1 MNNSLKHQF
10 YYALPNNGSQ
20 EGINST
26 TRRMEEAEKCEQIA
40 DEFAIEFA
48 NWFVLRYTEAVFYR
62 EDYTEDL
69 LEEFKKE
76 KGL

>member
-1 MNNSLKHQF
+1 MTLKERFKQF
-10 YYALPNNGSQ
+10 IYPNHIH
-20 EGINST
+20 INEISDWT
-26 TRRMEEAEKCEQIA
+26 DT
-40 DEFAIEFA
+40 FAIEFA

-62 EDYTEDL
+62 ENYTEDL

>member
-1 MNNSLKHQF
+1 MTLKEKF
-10 YYALPNNGSQ
+10 Q
-20 EGINST
+20 EWHDTPTNET
-26 TRRMEEAEKCEQIA
+26 VEENILELEQIA
-40 DEFAIEFA
+40 DDYAIEFA

-69 LEEFKKE
+69 LKEFKKE